1 MMTLEQVK
9 QSLRQLIADVCKIDP
24 VTIKDST
31 TIDEDLQLPSVAFV
45 ELQVAV
51 EEAFD
56 TTLDPVEVVE
66 LNTFE
71 SIAEAIHLKLA
82 TTNPASLNE

>member
-1 MMTLEQVK
+1 MTLEQVK
-9 QSLRQLIADVCKIDP
+9 HSLRRLIADVCGIDP
-24 VTIKDST
+24 VTINDTT

-66 LNTFE
+66 LNTFG
-71 SIAEAIHLKLA
+71 SIAEAIYQKLVA
-82 TTNPASLNE
+82 TNPATLSE

>member
-1 MMTLEQVK
+1 MDISLEEVK
-9 QSLRQLIADVCKIDP
+9 QTLRSLIAEVTGVDP
-24 VTIKDST
+24 SAIRDET
-31 TIDEDLQLPSVAFV
+31 TIDEDLQFPSVTFI

-66 LNTFE
+66 LNSFGL
-71 SIAEAIHLKLA
+71 IAEAVYNRIA
-82 TTNPASLNE
+82 AAGRG

>member
-1 MMTLEQVK
+1 MSISLEEVK
-9 QSLRQLIADVCKIDP
+9 QTLRLLIAQVTGIDP
-24 VTIKDST
+24 SAIRDDT
-31 TIDEDLQLPSVAFV
+31 TIDEDLQLPSVTFI

-66 LNTFE
+66 LNSFGL
-71 SIAEAIHLKLA
+71 IAEAVYNKIA
-82 TTNPASLNE
+82 EAGRR